1 MPCRCHPKR
10 IAFVV
15 LWHSVI
21 QIQDNQHLCF
31 YASFAII
38 CSINTS
44 PIGPESYKALPK
56 AQRTQGIE
64 YFDSFNTFSS
74 MQKLQQALQ
83 YWSNFSSVSFDRGR
97 EKNKTTLTNPW
108 NNFDK
113 SMHIRQSQYDQKSEF
128 WSLILITIML
138 DDPREQF
145 SALKTYKRHSNAHFS
160 FIL

>member
-15 LWHSVI
+15 LWHSVV

-44 PIGPESYKALPK
+44 PIGPESYKALK

-74 MQKLQQALQ
+74 MQKLQQSLQ
-83 YWSNFSSVSFDRGR
+83 YWSNFSSVSFDRGQ
-97 EKNKTTLTNPW
+97 EKIKQLLQIHETTLTNPCTLGSP
-108 NNFDK
+108 NMTKSLNFG
-113 SMHIRQSQYDQKSEF
+113 
-128 WSLILITIML
+128 L
-138 DDPREQF
+138 
-145 SALKTYKRHSNAHFS
+145 
-160 FIL
+160 

>member
-1 MPCRCHPKR
+1 MPCRCHPTR
-10 IAFVV
+10 IASVV
-15 LWHSVI
+15 LWHSVV

-44 PIGPESYKALPK
+44 PIGPESYKALM

-83 YWSNFSSVSFDRGR
+83 YWSNFSSVSFDRGQ
-97 EKNKTTLTNPW
+97 EKIKQLLQIHETTLTNPFTLGSP
-108 NNFDK
+108 NMTKSLNFG
-113 SMHIRQSQYDQKSEF
+113 
-128 WSLILITIML
+128 L
-138 DDPREQF
+138 
-145 SALKTYKRHSNAHFS
+145 
-160 FIL
+160 